1 MLVAA
6 GNSCNPFA
14 LQAQDRSA
22 TDVAMELRKGACAL
36 VLRHAQ
42 TEAGI
47 GDPPGFRLDQCSTQ
61 RNLSDKGREQAKQ
74 IGQWLK
80 AHALKPNNVQSSAW
94 CRCKET
100 ADLAF
105 GQDAVLGA
113 LNSTFNNR
121 SSQDAQT
128 EAAQTQELR
137 ARLKNIPV
145 GQFVVWVTHQVN
157 ITALTGESAA
167 MGEAVIVSSQ
177 ARVLGRTFFTF

>member
-61 RNLSDKGREQAKQ
+61 RNLSDKGREQATQ
-74 IGQWLK
+74 IGRWFK
-80 AHALKPNNVQSSAW
+80 ANALKPSSVQSSTW

-105 GQDAVLGA
+105 GQHAVLGA
-113 LNSTFNNR
+113 LNSTFNNP
-121 SSQDAQT
+121 SSQDGQT

-157 ITALTGESAA
+157 ITALTGEFAA
-167 MGEAVIVSSQ
+167 MGEAVVASSQ
-177 ARVLGRTFFTF
+177 GRLLGRTFFTL